1 MTETEQLCRLVLVLL
16 LVLTSTQ
23 SAWAAGPE
31 SGLDAL
37 RKLLI
42 ERLALMEQ
50 VAAYKWNQR
59 LPIEDPAREANVLN
73 ATLARSRAA
82 GLDDGLARRFIVA
95 QMEAAKFVQRYYFE
109 TWRKEGVET
118 IADVPDLKT
127 NLRPRI
133 GALSA
138 DLIVSVAESRSQ
150 LAACPAVSILMPVP
164 EKLLRVPRAWAI
176 AVKGVLGEQMVCS

>member
-1 MTETEQLCRLVLVLL
+1 MTETEQLPRIALVLL
-16 LVLTSTQ
+16 LVLTSVQ
-23 SAWAAGPE
+23 SAWSTSSEGD
-31 SGLDAL
+31 LDAL

-50 VAAYKWNQR
+50 VAAYKWNER
-59 LPIEDPAREANVLN
+59 LPVDDPAREVNVLK

-95 QMEAAKFVQRYYFE
+95 QMEAAKIVQRFYFE
-109 TWRKEGVET
+109 TWREEGVET

-127 NLRPRI
+127 DLRPRI

-150 LAACPAVSILMPVP
+150 LAMCPAFSILTPVP
-164 EKLLRVPRAWAI
+164 ENLSPVPRAWAV
-176 AVKGVLGEQMVCS
+176 AVNGVLGEQMDCF

>member
-1 MTETEQLCRLVLVLL
+1 MTETEQLRRAVLVLL
-16 LVLTSTQ
+16 LFLTSAQ

-31 SGLDAL
+31 SDLDAL

-50 VAAYKWNQR
+50 VAAYKWNKR
-59 LPIEDPAREANVLN
+59 LPIDDPAREANVLK
-73 ATLARSRAA
+73 ATLARSRGA
-82 GLDDGLARRFIVA
+82 GLDDELARRFIVA
-95 QMEAAKFVQRYYFE
+95 QMEAAKIVQRFYFE
-109 TWRKEGVET
+109 TWREESVET

-127 NLRPRI
+127 DLRPRI

-164 EKLLRVPRAWAI
+164 EKLLRVPRAWAV